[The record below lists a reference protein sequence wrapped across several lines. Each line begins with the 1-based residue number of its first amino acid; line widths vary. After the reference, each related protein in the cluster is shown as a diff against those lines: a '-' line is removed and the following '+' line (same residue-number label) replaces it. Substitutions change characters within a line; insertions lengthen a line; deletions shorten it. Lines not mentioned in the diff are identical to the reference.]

1 MLCKYQLMK
10 SYLIRFSF
18 LLVCS
23 IIILQHSSFDAFNI
37 PVQEIEDLSLL
48 EGESD
53 AEFES
58 KIDFLLVKS
67 INFVYEDRCFTDAF
81 FRRVIIRS
89 NEIEVPPPQNLG

>member
-1 MLCKYQLMK
+1 MK

-37 PVQEIEDLSLL
+37 SVQEIEDLSLL

-58 KIDFLLVKS
+58 EIDFLLIKS
-67 INFVYEDRCFTDAF
+67 INFVSEGRCFTDAF
-81 FRRVIIRS
+81 FKRVILRS
-89 NEIEVPPPQNLG
+89 DEIEVPPPENLG

>member
-1 MLCKYQLMK
+1 MK

-23 IIILQHSSFDAFNI
+23 IIILQHSPFNAFNI
-37 PVQEIEDLSLL
+37 SAKEIEELNLL
-48 EGESD
+48 EDEAD
-53 AEFES
+53 IEFES
-58 KIDFLLVKS
+58 EIDFLLINS

-81 FRRVIIRS
+81 FRRVILRS

>member
-1 MLCKYQLMK
+1 MK

-23 IIILQHSSFDAFNI
+23 IIILQHSSFNAFNI
-37 PVQEIEDLSLL
+37 SAKEIEELNLL
-48 EGESD
+48 EDEAD
-53 AEFES
+53 IEFES
-58 KIDFLLVKS
+58 KIDFLLINS

>member
-1 MLCKYQLMK
+1 MK

-23 IIILQHSSFDAFNI
+23 IIILQHTSFNAFNI
-37 PVQEIEDLSLL
+37 SDKEIEELNLFED
-48 EGESD
+48 EAD
-53 AEFES
+53 IEFES
-58 KIDFLLVKS
+58 EIDFLLINSV
-67 INFVYEDRCFTDAF
+67 NFVYEDRCFTDAF